1 MTNLEE
7 ELKDQNEKL
16 SGEIERQKQ
25 TELLLRSEKDR
36 IQSILKSVMQTIADG
51 VICTDSAGKITM
63 MNEAAKNFSGWLLE
77 DATGEPAEKVFR
89 LIDEATREKYEDVVK
104 NILETGR
111 AYEAA
116 GSVAIVSKDGNEMR
130 AEVSAVPL
138 FLKNG
143 MIDGA
148 LLVFRNY
155 AKERKKLKKI
165 EFLNHFDQINGRYS
179 RRNSDN
185 ELRRLG
191 EDKYLPFAF
200 VVADVNGVGLTN
212 HIFGSKYSELL
223 LKKLANILKTE
234 CRPDDIVVK
243 IGEAKF
249 VIFMP
254 SCDAKYADIL
264 IARLNK
270 AVAQQSIRN
279 VVFTLS
285 VDLSLNNDIYSG
297 IDPLLEKAQEDL
309 CARIKTESLGV
320 KSKIIFVVMNTLF
333 ANNATEQAH
342 SRAVSAFSTAIAKT
356 MNLGE
361 REIWQTNLA
370 ALLHDIGKI
379 GINEIILDSQG
390 RLTADDWEAIRK
402 HPETGCKILESAY
415 ELSDVADTVLEH
427 HERWDGKG
435 YPNGLRG
442 KEISLPAR
450 IIAVA
455 DTYDDM
461 VSERSYKRKLFKE
474 EAIAELE
481 RNAGTQFDPD
491 VVKAFVEQ
499 VIGGHHPT

>member
-1 MTNLEE
+1 MTNLDGEF
-7 ELKDQNEKL
+7 KDQNEKL
-16 SGEIERQKQ
+16 SDEINRQKQ
-25 TELLLRSEKDR
+25 TELLLRSEKER
-36 IQSILKSVMQTIADG
+36 IQSILNGVLQTIADG
-51 VICTDSAGKITM
+51 VICTDAAGKITM
-63 MNEAAKNFSGWLLE
+63 MNEAAKGFTGWLLE
-77 DATGEPAEKVFR
+77 DATGEPVEKVFK
-89 LIDEATREKYEDVVK
+89 LIDEATRVKYDDVVQ
-104 NILETGR
+104 NILETGKT
-111 AYEAA
+111 YEAA
-116 GSVAIVSKDGNEMR
+116 GSVVVVSKDGNEMR
-130 AEVSAVPL
+130 AEVTAAPL
-138 FLKNG
+138 LLKSG
-143 MIDGA
+143 IIDGA

-185 ELRRLG
+185 ERRRLG

-212 HIFGSKYSELL
+212 QVFGGKYSELL
-223 LKKLANILKTE
+223 LKKLTYILKTE
-234 CRPDDIVVK
+234 CRPDDIVVR
-243 IGEAKF
+243 IGETKF

-254 SCDAKYADIL
+254 SCDAKYADIM

-285 VDLSLNNDIYSG
+285 VDLSLDNDIYSR

-309 CARIKTESLGV
+309 CTRIKADSLSV
-320 KSKIIFVVMNTLF
+320 KSKIIFVVMNMLF
-333 ANNATEQAH
+333 ANNLTEQTH
-342 SRAVSAFSTAIAKT
+342 SRAVSALSTAIAKA
-356 MNLGE
+356 MGLGE
-361 REIWQTNLA
+361 REIGQTNLA

-390 RLTADDWEAIRK
+390 RLTESDWEAIRK

-415 ELSDVADTVLEH
+415 ELSDVADAVLEH
-427 HERWDGKG
+427 HERWDGQG

-442 KEISLPAR
+442 KEISLQAR

-461 VSERSYKRKLFKE
+461 VSERPYKRRLFKQD
-474 EAIAELE
+474 AIAELE
-481 RNAGTQFDPD
+481 SNAGSQFDPD
-491 VVKAFVEQ
+491 VVRVFVEQ
-499 VIGGHHPT
+499 VIGGNDKT